1 MQWKKVTIKCF
12 LPPLHTCSPSLSLY
26 IYICLS
32 ISLTQRLPRN
42 LFTAGRIQN
51 NWIDQSHR
59 SFDRLPRRR
68 RLRRCRRRR
77 RRSSIVVV
85 VCEDDQIKKS
95 QRDLVQKVKKRR
107 KEKYLENVRV
117 NERKKVGKF
126 ETQSKKK
133 SKIAKA
139 KYKVKQKRRKKKNRV
154 SCGISYPVFNGR
166 SAPI

>member
-1 MQWKKVTIKCF
+1 MKIKCGKLKSWKVQNAMEKSHNKVF
-12 LPPLHTCSPSLSLY
+12 SSPFTHTCSPSLSLSLC
-26 IYICLS
+26 IYICMS
-32 ISLTQRLPRN
+32 ISFTQRLPRN

-95 QRDLVQKVKKRR
+95 QRDLVQKVKK
-107 KEKYLENVRV
+107 
-117 NERKKVGKF
+117 
-126 ETQSKKK
+126 
-133 SKIAKA
+133 
-139 KYKVKQKRRKKKNRV
+139 KRRKV
-154 SCGISYPVFNGR
+154 SRKCASERERKSRKIRN
-166 SAPI
+166 AKQKEK

>member
-1 MQWKKVTIKCF
+1 MKIKCGKLKSWKVQNAMEKSHNKVF
-12 LPPLHTCSPSLSLY
+12 SSPPYTYLFSSLSLCLY

-32 ISLTQRLPRN
+32 ISFTQRLPRN

-77 RRSSIVVV
+77 RRRSSIVVVV

-95 QRDLVQKVKKRR
+95 QRDLVQKVKK
-107 KEKYLENVRV
+107 KEE
-117 NERKKVGKF
+117 
-126 ETQSKKK
+126 KK
-133 SKIAKA
+133 SISKMCEWTREKKSENSKRKA
-139 KYKVKQKRRKKKNRV
+139 KRKVKLLKQSIK
-154 SCGISYPVFNGR
+154 
-166 SAPI
+166 